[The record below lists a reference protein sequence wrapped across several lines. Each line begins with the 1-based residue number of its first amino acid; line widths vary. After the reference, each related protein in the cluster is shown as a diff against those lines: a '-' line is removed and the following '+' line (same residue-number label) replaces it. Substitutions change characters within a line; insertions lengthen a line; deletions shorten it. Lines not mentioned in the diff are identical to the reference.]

1 MKSVVH
7 DDDDL
12 DADGSEMLLKDSILG
27 MLIKQK
33 KQNKQLLSSCR
44 NLWDFWSTIA

>member
-1 MKSVVH
+1 MKSVVDDD

-33 KQNKQLLSSCR
+33 KQNKQLLVHVEISE
-44 NLWDFWSTIA
+44 FF